1 MNPDDL
7 CESLRA
13 RLSALFE
20 CTSAPQGSIRV
31 RTPFMYPDGDIVD
44 VFVEERDGRP
54 VVTDYGESLGWLQM
68 QSLRDQL
75 TGNQLQMVEDVCLT
89 LGVELDRGQLT
100 LRCADVSALG
110 DAIHRLGQAAVRVSD
125 IWFTLRN
132 RAVASVADEV
142 DAWLR
147 ERKFDSKRNARRE
160 GRSGRT
166 WTVDY
171 EVVAEA
177 QTSHVFLLTTGSQT
191 WARRLSERVVAAC
204 TDLSHL
210 TFQKTDASFVS
221 LFDDTVNVWRDEDF
235 ALVAPL
241 SRIAVWSQPEE
252 FEQVLT
258 TSSPPPASSFT
269 SR

>member
-7 CESLRA
+7 CGSLRP

-20 CTSAPQGSIRV
+20 CTSAPEGAVRV

-44 VFVEERDGRP
+44 VFVEERGGKS

-68 QSLRDQL
+68 QSVRDQL
-75 TGNQLQMVEDVCLT
+75 TENQHQMVEDVCLT
-89 LGVELDRGQLT
+89 LGVELNRGQLT
-100 LRCADVSALG
+100 LRCTGASALAE
-110 DAIHRLGQAAVRVSD
+110 AIYRLGQAAVRVSD

-147 ERKFDSKRNARRE
+147 ERRFDSKRNARRS

-171 EVVAEA
+171 EVLAPA
-177 QTSHVFLLTTGSQT
+177 QTSHVFLLTTGSQA

-210 TFQKTDASFVS
+210 TFDQTDASFVS
-221 LFDDTVNVWRDEDF
+221 LFDDTVDVWRDEDF
-235 ALVAPL
+235 ALVEPF
-241 SRIAVWSQPEE
+241 SRIAIWSQLEE
-252 FEQVLT
+252 FEQILT
-258 TSSPPPASSFT
+258 TSAPTARTAIDF
-269 SR
+269 

>member
-7 CESLRA
+7 CKSLRG

-20 CTSAPQGSIRV
+20 CTSAPQGSVRV

-44 VFVEERDGRP
+44 VFVEERGGKL

-68 QSLRDQL
+68 QSVRDHL
-75 TGNQLQMVEDVCLT
+75 TANQHQMVEDVCLT
-89 LGVELDRGQLT
+89 LGVELVHGQLT
-100 LRCADVSALG
+100 LRCANVSALG
-110 DAIHRLGQAAVRVSD
+110 DAIHRLGLAAVRVSD
-125 IWFTLRN
+125 IWFTLRD
-132 RAVASVADEV
+132 RAVASVAEEV

-147 ERKFDSKRNARRE
+147 ERKFDSKRNARRG

-171 EVVAEA
+171 EVVAQA
-177 QTSHVFLLTTGSQT
+177 QTSHVFLLTTGSQA

-210 TFQKTDASFVS
+210 TFDKAESSFVS

-235 ALVAPL
+235 ALVEPF
-241 SRIAVWSQPEE
+241 SRIAIWSQPEE

-258 TSSPPPASSFT
+258 TSSPPPALSLASH
-269 SR
+269 

>member
-7 CESLRA
+7 CESLRH
-13 RLSALFE
+13 RLSEVFE
-20 CTSAPQGSIRV
+20 CTSAPEGAVRV

-44 VFVEERDGRP
+44 VFVEERGGKP

-68 QSLRDQL
+68 QSVRDQL
-75 TGNQLQMVEDVCLT
+75 TGNQRQIVDDVCVT
-89 LGVELDRGQLT
+89 LGVELNRGQLT
-100 LRCADVSALG
+100 LRCADVSSLG

-132 RAVASVADEV
+132 RAVVSVADEV

-147 ERKFDSKRNARRE
+147 EQKFNSKRNARRE

-171 EVVAEA
+171 EVVAQT
-177 QTSHVFLLTTGSQT
+177 QTSHVFLLTTGSQA

-210 TFQKTDASFVS
+210 TFDKANASFVS

-235 ALVAPL
+235 ALIEPF
-241 SRIAVWSQPEE
+241 SRIAIWSQPEE

-258 TSSPPPASSFT
+258 TSSPPPALSST
-269 SR
+269 SH